1 MRTET
6 RLGVPA
12 EMTGADQSRQQQQRC
27 QLDTEQIG
35 SEERD
40 ADFLR
45 IDHDPAGDGG
55 ATICLLHIV
64 YILKKDI
71 NQLCQEQCRQY

>member
-6 RLGVPA
+6 WLGVPA

-27 QLDTEQIG
+27 QLNTEEIG

-40 ADFLR
+40 ANFLG
-45 IDHDPAGDGG
+45 IDRCPAGDYGG
-55 ATICLLHIV
+55 TLDIPH
-64 YILKKDI
+64 KDI
-71 NQLCQEQCRQY
+71 NQFGQKQR